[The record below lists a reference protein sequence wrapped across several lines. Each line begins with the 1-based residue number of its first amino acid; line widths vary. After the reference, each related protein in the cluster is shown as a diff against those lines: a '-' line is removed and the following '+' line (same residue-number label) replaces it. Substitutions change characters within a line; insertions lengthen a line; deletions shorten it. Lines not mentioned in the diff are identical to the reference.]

1 MLRICG
7 QLLLHCSVT
16 IAAVASV
23 QAQPP
28 GVVATLMKD
37 AAVTA
42 AMQAA
47 RSSEPQ
53 TIAQQIRICE
63 VPAPPFSESARAE
76 LMKRLFEELGLE
88 RVRIDRAGNVL
99 ADRPGTATRGR
110 LVVAAHLDTVFPE
123 GTEVKVT
130 REGDLLRGPGIGD
143 NCRGLAVLLAIARVM
158 RQANVRT
165 PMAVT
170 FVANVGEEGLGDLR
184 GMRELLATSLKGQID
199 RFVSIDNAGESITNI
214 AVGSKRY
221 RITFKGPGGH
231 SFGAFGLANPAHALG
246 RAVAKISDFQ
256 VPSQPRTTFNIGRI
270 GGGTSVNSIPFE
282 AWMEVD
288 LRSTD
293 PGELAALDGR
303 FLKAIDA
310 AVQEENARWG
320 SRPGVSAT
328 KDLVGDRPAGG
339 TPASSPIVQTAQEV
353 ARAVGADSVLSEGST
368 DANLPMSLK
377 IPAITIGGGGRSIEN
392 HAPQEAFDS
401 KDAWKGTQN
410 AVLLTIALAQP

>member
-1 MLRICG
+1 L
-7 QLLLHCSVT
+7 
-16 IAAVASV
+16 
-23 QAQPP
+23 
-28 GVVATLMKD
+28 
-37 AAVTA
+37 
-42 AMQAA
+42 QAA

-214 AVGSKRY
+214 AVGSTQAISHHVQGTWRAQL
-221 RITFKGPGGH
+221 RRVRPGE
-231 SFGAFGLANPAHALG
+231 SRPRLG
-246 RAVAKISDFQ
+246 TGGGQDLRLSGAVAATND
-256 VPSQPRTTFNIGRI
+256 
-270 GGGTSVNSIPFE
+270 
-282 AWMEVD
+282 
-288 LRSTD
+288 
-293 PGELAALDGR
+293 
-303 FLKAIDA
+303 
-310 AVQEENARWG
+310 VQHRADWR
-320 SRPGVSAT
+320 R
-328 KDLVGDRPAGG
+328 DVGQLHP
-339 TPASSPIVQTAQEV
+339 
-353 ARAVGADSVLSEGST
+353 L
-368 DANLPMSLK
+368 
-377 IPAITIGGGGRSIEN
+377 
-392 HAPQEAFDS
+392 
-401 KDAWKGTQN
+401 
-410 AVLLTIALAQP
+410 